1 MDLIIKNILKKI
13 FNFYKIFIIIMEFKK
28 LINQVN
34 NIDIY
39 YNSKTLVVNKGN
51 ILPIDQTQQEPEI
64 NYKFEKI
71 NIILFLWLI
80 QMLLQQ

>member
-1 MDLIIKNILKKI
+1 
-13 FNFYKIFIIIMEFKK
+13 MEFKK